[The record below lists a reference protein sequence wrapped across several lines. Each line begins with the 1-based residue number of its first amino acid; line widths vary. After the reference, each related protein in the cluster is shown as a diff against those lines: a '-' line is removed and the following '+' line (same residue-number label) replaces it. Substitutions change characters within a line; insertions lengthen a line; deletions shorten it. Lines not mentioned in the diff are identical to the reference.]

1 MKFTKMQGTGND
13 FIIIEDLCGK
23 LEDKQG
29 EIAAK
34 LCDRHF
40 GVGADGILY
49 VKKSD
54 TADMKMV
61 IVNSDGSEASMCG
74 NGIRCFAKYVFEN
87 KLVKNSDI
95 IRIETGDGIKE
106 AKLNIKDGRVDNVT
120 INMGKPSFNP
130 KDIPANSDKEI
141 INKEVSIENKKYF
154 LNSVFMGVPHTVVFE
169 KMHDADISDGSKIEK
184 LDLFPQNTNVNFCE
198 VINKGEIHVKTWER
212 GAGATFAC
220 GTGCCASVA
229 VANRLQ
235 YVGKKVNV
243 KVPGGKLYIEI
254 KDNGIFM
261 TGPCEVSFKGEADI

>member
-23 LEDKQG
+23 LEDKQS
-29 EIAAK
+29 EIAVK

-54 TADMKMV
+54 TADIKMV

-74 NGIRCFAKYVFEN
+74 NGIRCFAKYAFEN

-95 IRIETGDGIKE
+95 MKIETGDGIKE
-106 AKLNIKDGRVDNVT
+106 AKLNIKDGKVDNVT

-141 INKEVSIENKKYF
+141 INKEVSIGNKKYF

-169 KMHDADISDGSKIEK
+169 KIQDVDISDGSKIEK

-198 VINKGEIHVKTWER
+198 VINKDEIHVRTWER

-254 KDNGIFM
+254 KDKGIFM